1 MGSGLSMASVNKI
14 KELANAREYGLALDI
29 LDSQDLT
36 KSLNPQFLRLCG
48 EIYIYNK
55 RYKEA
60 RHVLLIAHKLAPEA
74 KRIIYTIMFLYLKMG
89 YKDLAKQ
96 YYDMYMFDAD
106 EDVLET
112 KQVMYIYNKAN
123 KASVDD
129 LEKYIAPTYS
139 NTMDYEWTYETILL
153 YLVQGRDKEAEGLI
167 QIYSATFKESEHDIT
182 IRDMVDGKADAEAL
196 YSSFADEEC
205 ADDDLEQAAD
215 RELETKLLEADDLR
229 IHPREPEIVIMVD
242 DNDDDEIVPKRK
254 LKKMLKEQER
264 KEKEA
269 KEENKEENADADVN
283 QNTTSGD
290 ISDNSKTDTDTQ
302 EVEDKATDDGE
313 TEGKMTDNDK
323 TEEVNNNSDSA
334 DLVETQGD
342 GGTTKSKKSFIK
354 NIFSRSKKKE
364 KSMDGDEDTLK
375 ENEEA
380 ATTVEQVESD
390 DEKTKEA
397 EKEAYEEAR
406 NIFFGDD
413 SEEDKSDKESTEK
426 ESANAEDVSES
437 TDGDNDMREIHMK
450 ERNSIKKPIVTVDMG
465 DDDFTAE
472 SDTIENLHDSEG
484 FGNPFDSIVA
494 TKGDEAVPSYK
505 VKKSISFETAELAD
519 VEDDDEYEVDDFSS
533 LNEEEDEFGE
543 MRVIEPEF
551 EEVEEELKS
560 ELEPEPEEVEIE
572 ETEPEVK
579 EAEVEIEE
587 TEPEEETET
596 EAEIEETKPEIEPEV
611 AEPEVEEIEEEP
623 ELDIEESDEEPEAE
637 EVENEAVAELEESE
651 PEIEAE
657 PEEEIKPEIEPE
669 PEVAES
675 EKEEIEEEPEL
686 DIEESDEEPEAEE
699 VENETVA
706 EIEKSE
712 PEIEPAPEK
721 EIKPEIATEPEVVE
735 PEVEEIEEEPELDIE
750 ESDDEPESEIE
761 IEPEEE
767 FAEVEEELKS
777 EPDTEE
783 AEEETETEIEEA
795 KPEFEPEPEVVEI
808 EAETEE
814 IPYSTYSEQEIDS
827 MFKVPPKKKLDYPVF
842 KSSLFPDYHN
852 EEPEIENNFSEILQE
867 AQDKIHENI
876 LKEEEMQREAEA
888 LLASL
893 GIDLGNITVTSDN
906 MDDVNEAFDDGP
918 SRDELKASLK
928 INSVQKDVL
937 NKLKEYR

>member
-55 RYKEA
+55 RYKDA

-89 YKDLAKQ
+89 YKSLAKQ

-106 EDVLET
+106 ENVLET

-123 KASVDD
+123 KNSVDD

-167 QIYSATFKESEHDIT
+167 QIYSATFKDSEHHIT
-182 IRDMVDGKADAEAL
+182 ICDIVDGKTDVEAL
-196 YSSFADEEC
+196 YNSFADEEC
-205 ADDDLEQAAD
+205 ADDDSEQAAD
-215 RELETKLLEADDLR
+215 RELEAKLLEVDDLR
-229 IHPREPEIVIMVD
+229 INPREPEIVIMVD

-269 KEENKEENADADVN
+269 EEENTEENANADVN

-290 ISDNSKTDTDTQ
+290 ISDNSSSDTGTQ
-302 EVEDKATDDGE
+302 EVEDIVTDDGE
-313 TEGKMTDNDK
+313 TEDKMTDNDK
-323 TEEVNNNSDSA
+323 TEEVNNDLDGA

-342 GGTTKSKKSFIK
+342 SGTTKSKKNFIK
-354 NIFSRSKKKE
+354 NIFARSKKKE
-364 KSMDGDEDTLK
+364 KSVDGDEDTLK
-375 ENEEA
+375 EDEEA
-380 ATTVEQVESD
+380 TTTIEQVESD
-390 DEKTKEA
+390 DEKTREA

-413 SEEDKSDKESTEK
+413 SEEDNSDKESTEN
-426 ESANAEDVSES
+426 ESANAEEFSES

-505 VKKSISFETAELAD
+505 VKKSISFENAELAD
-519 VEDDDEYEVDDFSS
+519 VGDDEYEVDDFSS
-533 LNEEEDEFGE
+533 LSEEEDEFGE
-543 MRVIEPEF
+543 MRVIEPEPEF
-551 EEVEEELKS
+551 EEVEEEPKS
-560 ELEPEPEEVEIE
+560 EPEPEPEEVEPE
-572 ETEPEVK
+572 ETEAEE
-579 EAEVEIEE
+579 EAETEIEE
-587 TEPEEETET
+587 YEPEEEIET
-596 EAEIEETKPEIEPEV
+596 EIEE
-611 AEPEVEEIEEEP
+611 
-623 ELDIEESDEEPEAE
+623 S
-637 EVENEAVAELEESE
+637 
-651 PEIEAE
+651 E
-657 PEEEIKPEIEPE
+657 PEEEIKPEIENDAVE
-669 PEVAES
+669 LE
-675 EKEEIEEEPEL
+675 EKI
-686 DIEESDEEPEAEE
+686 
-699 VENETVA
+699 
-706 EIEKSE
+706 
-712 PEIEPAPEK
+712 
-721 EIKPEIATEPEVVE
+721 
-735 PEVEEIEEEPELDIE
+735 
-750 ESDDEPESEIE
+750 EIE
-761 IEPEEE
+761 IEPEETE
-767 FAEVEEELKS
+767 VEVEAEVEET
-777 EPDTEE
+777 EPEI
-783 AEEETETEIEEA
+783 EETEPEEM
-795 KPEFEPEPEVVEI
+795 
-808 EAETEE
+808 
-814 IPYSTYSEQEIDS
+814 PYSTYSEQEIDS

-852 EEPEIENNFSEILQE
+852 EDQEIENNFSEILQE

-893 GIDLGNITVTSDN
+893 GIDLGNITDTSAN
-906 MDDVNEAFDDGP
+906 LEDVNETFNDGP

-928 INSVQKDVL
+928 INSVQRDVL

>member
-55 RYKEA
+55 RYKDA

-89 YKDLAKQ
+89 YKSLAKQ

-106 EDVLET
+106 ENVLET

-123 KASVDD
+123 KNSVDD

-167 QIYSATFKESEHDIT
+167 QIYSATFKDSEHHIT
-182 IRDMVDGKADAEAL
+182 IRDIVDGKTDVEAL
-196 YSSFADEEC
+196 YNSFADEEC
-205 ADDDLEQAAD
+205 ADDDSEQAAD
-215 RELETKLLEADDLR
+215 RELEAKLLEVDDLR
-229 IHPREPEIVIMVD
+229 INPREPEIVIMVD

-269 KEENKEENADADVN
+269 EEENTEENANTDVN

-290 ISDNSKTDTDTQ
+290 ISDNSSSDTDTQ
-302 EVEDKATDDGE
+302 EVEDKVTDDGE

-323 TEEVNNNSDSA
+323 TEEVNNDLDGA

-342 GGTTKSKKSFIK
+342 SGTTKSKKNFIK
-354 NIFSRSKKKE
+354 NIFARSKKKE
-364 KSMDGDEDTLK
+364 KSVDGDEDTLK
-375 ENEEA
+375 EDEEA
-380 ATTVEQVESD
+380 ATTIEQVESD
-390 DEKTKEA
+390 DEKTREA

-413 SEEDKSDKESTEK
+413 SEEDNSDKESTEN
-426 ESANAEDVSES
+426 ESANAEEFSES

-505 VKKSISFETAELAD
+505 VKKSISFENAELAD
-519 VEDDDEYEVDDFSS
+519 VGDDDEYEVDDFSS
-533 LNEEEDEFGE
+533 LSEEEDEFGE
-543 MRVIEPEF
+543 MRVIEPEPEF
-551 EEVEEELKS
+551 EEVEEEPKS
-560 ELEPEPEEVEIE
+560 EPEPEPEEVEPE
-572 ETEPEVK
+572 ETEAEE
-579 EAEVEIEE
+579 EAETEIEESEPEEEAETEIEESEPEEEAETEIEE
-587 TEPEEETET
+587 TEPEEEAETEIEEYEPEEETET
-596 EAEIEETKPEIEPEV
+596 EIEEY
-611 AEPEVEEIEEEP
+611 
-623 ELDIEESDEEPEAE
+623 
-637 EVENEAVAELEESE
+637 
-651 PEIEAE
+651 E
-657 PEEEIKPEIEPE
+657 PEEEIKPEIEPDAVE
-669 PEVAES
+669 LE
-675 EKEEIEEEPEL
+675 EKI
-686 DIEESDEEPEAEE
+686 
-699 VENETVA
+699 
-706 EIEKSE
+706 
-712 PEIEPAPEK
+712 
-721 EIKPEIATEPEVVE
+721 
-735 PEVEEIEEEPELDIE
+735 
-750 ESDDEPESEIE
+750 EIE
-761 IEPEEE
+761 IEPEETE
-767 FAEVEEELKS
+767 VEVEAEVEE
-777 EPDTEE
+777 T
-783 AEEETETEIEEA
+783 
-795 KPEFEPEPEVVEI
+795 EPEEM
-808 EAETEE
+808 
-814 IPYSTYSEQEIDS
+814 PYSTYSEQEIDS

-852 EEPEIENNFSEILQE
+852 EDQEIENNFSEILQE

-893 GIDLGNITVTSDN
+893 GIDLGNITDTSAN
-906 MDDVNEAFDDGP
+906 LEDVNETFNDGP

-928 INSVQKDVL
+928 INSVQRDVL

>member
-55 RYKEA
+55 RYKDA

-89 YKDLAKQ
+89 YKSLAKQ

-106 EDVLET
+106 ENVLET

-123 KASVDD
+123 KNSVDD

-167 QIYSATFKESEHDIT
+167 QIYSATFKDSEHHIT
-182 IRDMVDGKADAEAL
+182 ICDIVDGKTDVEAL
-196 YSSFADEEC
+196 YNSFADEEC
-205 ADDDLEQAAD
+205 ADDDSEQAAD
-215 RELETKLLEADDLR
+215 RELEAKLLEVDDLR
-229 IHPREPEIVIMVD
+229 INPREPEIVIMVD

-269 KEENKEENADADVN
+269 EEENTEENANADVN

-290 ISDNSKTDTDTQ
+290 ISDNSSSDTGTQ
-302 EVEDKATDDGE
+302 EVEDIVTDDGE

-323 TEEVNNNSDSA
+323 TEEVNNDLDGA

-342 GGTTKSKKSFIK
+342 SGTTKSKKNFIK
-354 NIFSRSKKKE
+354 NIFARSKKKE
-364 KSMDGDEDTLK
+364 KSVDGDKDTLK
-375 ENEEA
+375 EDEEA
-380 ATTVEQVESD
+380 ATTIEQVESD
-390 DEKTKEA
+390 DEKTREA

-413 SEEDKSDKESTEK
+413 SEEDNSDKESTEN
-426 ESANAEDVSES
+426 ESANAEEVSES

-505 VKKSISFETAELAD
+505 VKKSISFENAELAD
-519 VEDDDEYEVDDFSS
+519 VGDDEYEVDDFSS
-533 LNEEEDEFGE
+533 LSEEEDEFGE
-543 MRVIEPEF
+543 MRVIEPEPEF
-551 EEVEEELKS
+551 EEVEEEPKS
-560 ELEPEPEEVEIE
+560 EPEPEPEEVE
-572 ETEPEVK
+572 PE
-579 EAEVEIEE
+579 
-587 TEPEEETET
+587 ET
-596 EAEIEETKPEIEPEV
+596 EAEEE
-611 AEPEVEEIEEEP
+611 AETEIEEFEP
-623 ELDIEESDEEPEAE
+623 EEAETEIEES
-637 EVENEAVAELEESE
+637 
-651 PEIEAE
+651 E
-657 PEEEIKPEIEPE
+657 PEEEIKPEIENDAVE
-669 PEVAES
+669 LE
-675 EKEEIEEEPEL
+675 EKI
-686 DIEESDEEPEAEE
+686 
-699 VENETVA
+699 
-706 EIEKSE
+706 
-712 PEIEPAPEK
+712 
-721 EIKPEIATEPEVVE
+721 
-735 PEVEEIEEEPELDIE
+735 
-750 ESDDEPESEIE
+750 EIE
-761 IEPEEE
+761 IEPEETE
-767 FAEVEEELKS
+767 VEVEAEVEET
-777 EPDTEE
+777 EPEI
-783 AEEETETEIEEA
+783 EETEPEEM
-795 KPEFEPEPEVVEI
+795 
-808 EAETEE
+808 
-814 IPYSTYSEQEIDS
+814 PYSTYSEQEIDS

-852 EEPEIENNFSEILQE
+852 EDQEIENNFSEILQE

-893 GIDLGNITVTSDN
+893 GIDLGNITDTSAN
-906 MDDVNEAFDDGP
+906 LEDVNETFNDGP

-928 INSVQKDVL
+928 INSVQRDVL

>member
-55 RYKEA
+55 RYKDA

-106 EDVLET
+106 ENVLET

-123 KASVDD
+123 KTSADD

-182 IRDMVDGKADAEAL
+182 IHNIVDGKADAEAF

-215 RELETKLLEADDLR
+215 RELEAKLLDADDLR

-264 KEKEA
+264 KEKETEEES
-269 KEENKEENADADVN
+269 KEENVDTDVN
-283 QNTTSGD
+283 QNTASGD
-290 ISDNSKTDTDTQ
+290 VSDDKSADTDAQ

-342 GGTTKSKKSFIK
+342 GGTTKGKKNFIK

-364 KSMDGDEDTLK
+364 KTVDEEKDTLK
-375 ENEEA
+375 EDEEA

-390 DEKTKEA
+390 NEKTKEA

-406 NIFFGDD
+406 NIFFGNDI
-413 SEEDKSDKESTEK
+413 EEDNSDKESTEN
-426 ESANAEDVSES
+426 ESANADVDSES

-543 MRVIEPEF
+543 MRVIEPEPEF
-551 EEVEEELKS
+551 EEVEEKLKS
-560 ELEPEPEEVEIE
+560 ELEPEPEEVETE
-572 ETEPEVK
+572 EIEPEVK
-579 EAEVEIEE
+579 EADVEIEE
-587 TEPEEETET
+587 SEPEFE
-596 EAEIEETKPEIEPEV
+596 PEPEV

-623 ELDIEESDEEPEAE
+623 ELDIEESEEELESGEVEIETEAE
-637 EVENEAVAELEESE
+637 EV
-651 PEIEAE
+651 
-657 PEEEIKPEIEPE
+657 EEEIKPEIEPE
-669 PEVAES
+669 PEEEAEPEIEPEPEEEAKS
-675 EKEEIEEEPEL
+675 EIEPEVVEPEVEEIEEIEEEPEL
-686 DIEESDEEPEAEE
+686 DIEESYKEPESGEVEIETEAEE
-699 VENETVA
+699 VDE
-706 EIEKSE
+706 EIE
-712 PEIEPAPEK
+712 PEIEPEEEAE
-721 EIKPEIATEPEVVE
+721 PEIEPEVAE
-735 PEVEEIEEEPELDIE
+735 SEVEEIEEEPELDIE
-750 ESDDEPESEIE
+750 ESYKELESG
-761 IEPEEE
+761 
-767 FAEVEEELKS
+767 EEELES

-783 AEEETETEIEEA
+783 EELEKIEPEEAEAEIEEV
-795 KPEFEPEPEVVEI
+795 EPEVEEI
-808 EAETEE
+808 EET
-814 IPYSTYSEQEIDS
+814 PYSTYSEQEIDS

-876 LKEEEMQREAEA
+876 LKEEEMQREAEE

-906 MDDVNEAFDDGP
+906 MDDENETFDDGP

-928 INSVQKDVL
+928 INSVQRDVL

>member
-55 RYKEA
+55 RYKDA

-89 YKDLAKQ
+89 YKSLAKQ

-106 EDVLET
+106 ENVLET

-123 KASVDD
+123 KNSVDD

-167 QIYSATFKESEHDIT
+167 QIYSATFKDSEHHTT
-182 IRDMVDGKADAEAL
+182 IRDIVDGKTDVEAL
-196 YSSFADEEC
+196 YNSFADEEC
-205 ADDDLEQAAD
+205 ADDDSEQAAD
-215 RELETKLLEADDLR
+215 RELEAKLLEVDDLR
-229 IHPREPEIVIMVD
+229 INPREPEIVIMVD

-269 KEENKEENADADVN
+269 EEENTEENANTDVN

-290 ISDNSKTDTDTQ
+290 ISDNSSSDTGTQ
-302 EVEDKATDDGE
+302 EVEDIVTDDGE

-323 TEEVNNNSDSA
+323 TEEVNNDLDGA

-342 GGTTKSKKSFIK
+342 SGTTKSKKNFIK
-354 NIFSRSKKKE
+354 NIFARSKKKE
-364 KSMDGDEDTLK
+364 KSVDGDEDTLK
-375 ENEEA
+375 EDEEA
-380 ATTVEQVESD
+380 ATTIEQVESD
-390 DEKTKEA
+390 DEKTREA

-413 SEEDKSDKESTEK
+413 SEEDNSDKESTEN
-426 ESANAEDVSES
+426 ESAHAEEVSES

-505 VKKSISFETAELAD
+505 VKKSISFENAELAD
-519 VEDDDEYEVDDFSS
+519 VGDDDEYEVDDFSS
-533 LNEEEDEFGE
+533 LSEEEDEFGE
-543 MRVIEPEF
+543 MRVIEPEPEF
-551 EEVEEELKS
+551 EEVEEEPKS
-560 ELEPEPEEVEIE
+560 EPEPEPEEVE
-572 ETEPEVK
+572 PE
-579 EAEVEIEE
+579 
-587 TEPEEETET
+587 ET
-596 EAEIEETKPEIEPEV
+596 EAEE
-611 AEPEVEEIEEEP
+611 
-623 ELDIEESDEEPEAE
+623 EAE
-637 EVENEAVAELEESE
+637 TEIEESE
-651 PEIEAE
+651 PEEEAETEIEESEPEEEAETEIEESEPEEEAETEIEEFEPEEEVETEIEEFE
-657 PEEEIKPEIEPE
+657 PEEEIKPEIESDAVE
-669 PEVAES
+669 LE
-675 EKEEIEEEPEL
+675 EKI
-686 DIEESDEEPEAEE
+686 
-699 VENETVA
+699 
-706 EIEKSE
+706 
-712 PEIEPAPEK
+712 
-721 EIKPEIATEPEVVE
+721 
-735 PEVEEIEEEPELDIE
+735 
-750 ESDDEPESEIE
+750 EIE
-761 IEPEEE
+761 IEPEETE
-767 FAEVEEELKS
+767 VEVEAEVEE
-777 EPDTEE
+777 T
-783 AEEETETEIEEA
+783 
-795 KPEFEPEPEVVEI
+795 EPEEM
-808 EAETEE
+808 
-814 IPYSTYSEQEIDS
+814 PYSTYSEQEIDS

-852 EEPEIENNFSEILQE
+852 EDQEIENNFSEILQE

-893 GIDLGNITVTSDN
+893 GIDLGNITDTSAN
-906 MDDVNEAFDDGP
+906 LEDVNETFNDGP

-928 INSVQKDVL
+928 INSVQRDVL

>member
-55 RYKEA
+55 RYKDA

-106 EDVLET
+106 ENVLET

-123 KASVDD
+123 KTSVDD

-182 IRDMVDGKADAEAL
+182 IRDIVDGKADAEAL
-196 YSSFADEEC
+196 YSSFADEGF
-205 ADDDLEQAAD
+205 ADDDLEQTAD
-215 RELETKLLEADDLR
+215 RELEAKLLEADDLR

-269 KEENKEENADADVN
+269 EEESKEANADADVN

-290 ISDNSKTDTDTQ
+290 VSDDKSADTDAQ
-302 EVEDKATDDGE
+302 EVEDKETDDGE
-313 TEGKMTDNDK
+313 TEGKMTDSDK

-342 GGTTKSKKSFIK
+342 GGTTKGKKSFIK

-364 KSMDGDEDTLK
+364 KTVDEEKDTLK
-375 ENEEA
+375 EDEEA
-380 ATTVEQVESD
+380 ATTVVQVESD
-390 DEKTKEA
+390 NEKTKEA

-406 NIFFGDD
+406 NIFFGNDI
-413 SEEDKSDKESTEK
+413 EEDNSDKESTEN
-426 ESANAEDVSES
+426 ESANADVDSES
-437 TDGDNDMREIHMK
+437 TDGDSDMREIHMK

-543 MRVIEPEF
+543 MRVIEPEPEF

-560 ELEPEPEEVEIE
+560 ELEPEPEEVETE

-579 EAEVEIEE
+579 EADIEIEE
-587 TEPEEETET
+587 
-596 EAEIEETKPEIEPEV
+596 AEPEIEPEPEEEAEPEIEPEPEI

-623 ELDIEESDEEPEAE
+623 ELDIEESEEEPELGEVELETEAE
-637 EVENEAVAELEESE
+637 EVEEETE
-651 PEIEAE
+651 TEIEE
-657 PEEEIKPEIEPE
+657 TKPEIEPE
-669 PEVAES
+669 PE
-675 EKEEIEEEPEL
+675 KE
-686 DIEESDEEPEAEE
+686 A
-699 VENETVA
+699 
-706 EIEKSE
+706 E
-712 PEIEPAPEK
+712 PEIEPEPEEEAEP
-721 EIKPEIATEPEVVE
+721 EIEPEPEIAE
-735 PEVEEIEEEPELDIE
+735 PEVEEIEEELE
-750 ESDDEPESEIE
+750 
-761 IEPEEE
+761 
-767 FAEVEEELKS
+767 S

-783 AEEETETEIEEA
+783 AELEKIEPEESEPEVEEIEE
-795 KPEFEPEPEVVEI
+795 
-808 EAETEE
+808 T
-814 IPYSTYSEQEIDS
+814 PYSTYSEHEIDS

-852 EEPEIENNFSEILQE
+852 EELEIENNFSEILQE

-906 MDDVNEAFDDGP
+906 MDDVNETFDDGP

-928 INSVQKDVL
+928 INSVQRDVL

>member
-55 RYKEA
+55 RYKDA

-89 YKDLAKQ
+89 YKSLAKQ

-106 EDVLET
+106 ENVLET

-123 KASVDD
+123 KNSVDD

-167 QIYSATFKESEHDIT
+167 QIYSATFKDSEHHIT
-182 IRDMVDGKADAEAL
+182 IRDIVDGKTDVEAL
-196 YSSFADEEC
+196 YNSFADEEC
-205 ADDDLEQAAD
+205 ADDDSEQAAD
-215 RELETKLLEADDLR
+215 RELEAKLLEVDDLR
-229 IHPREPEIVIMVD
+229 INPREPEIVIMVD

-269 KEENKEENADADVN
+269 EEENTEENANADVN

-290 ISDNSKTDTDTQ
+290 ISDNSSSDTGTQ
-302 EVEDKATDDGE
+302 EVEDIVTDDGE
-313 TEGKMTDNDK
+313 TEDKMTDNDK
-323 TEEVNNNSDSA
+323 TEEVNNDLDGA

-342 GGTTKSKKSFIK
+342 SGTTKSKKNFIK
-354 NIFSRSKKKE
+354 NIFARSKKKE
-364 KSMDGDEDTLK
+364 KSVDGDEDTLK
-375 ENEEA
+375 EDEEA
-380 ATTVEQVESD
+380 ATTIEQVESD
-390 DEKTKEA
+390 DEKTREA

-413 SEEDKSDKESTEK
+413 SEEDNSDKESTEN
-426 ESANAEDVSES
+426 ESANAEEVSES

-505 VKKSISFETAELAD
+505 VKKSISFENAKLAD
-519 VEDDDEYEVDDFSS
+519 VGDDDEYEVDDFSS
-533 LNEEEDEFGE
+533 LSEEEDEFGE
-543 MRVIEPEF
+543 MRVIEPEPEF
-551 EEVEEELKS
+551 EEVEEEPKS
-560 ELEPEPEEVEIE
+560 EPEPEPEEVEPE
-572 ETEPEVK
+572 ETEAEE
-579 EAEVEIEE
+579 EAETEIEESEPEEEAETEIEESEPEEEAETEIEE
-587 TEPEEETET
+587 TEPEEEAET
-596 EAEIEETKPEIEPEV
+596 EI
-611 AEPEVEEIEEEP
+611 
-623 ELDIEESDEEPEAE
+623 
-637 EVENEAVAELEESE
+637 EESE
-651 PEIEAE
+651 PEEEAETEIEEYE
-657 PEEEIKPEIEPE
+657 PEEEIKPEIEPDAVE
-669 PEVAES
+669 LE
-675 EKEEIEEEPEL
+675 EKI
-686 DIEESDEEPEAEE
+686 
-699 VENETVA
+699 
-706 EIEKSE
+706 
-712 PEIEPAPEK
+712 
-721 EIKPEIATEPEVVE
+721 
-735 PEVEEIEEEPELDIE
+735 
-750 ESDDEPESEIE
+750 EIE
-761 IEPEEE
+761 IEPEETE
-767 FAEVEEELKS
+767 VEVEAEVEET
-777 EPDTEE
+777 EPEI
-783 AEEETETEIEEA
+783 EETEPEEM
-795 KPEFEPEPEVVEI
+795 
-808 EAETEE
+808 
-814 IPYSTYSEQEIDS
+814 PYSTYSEQEIDS

-852 EEPEIENNFSEILQE
+852 EDQEIENNFSEILQE

-893 GIDLGNITVTSDN
+893 GIDLGNITDTSAN
-906 MDDVNEAFDDGP
+906 LEDVNETFNDGP

-928 INSVQKDVL
+928 INSVQRDVL

>member
-55 RYKEA
+55 RYKDA

-89 YKDLAKQ
+89 YKSLAKQ

-106 EDVLET
+106 ENVLET

-123 KASVDD
+123 KNSVDD

-167 QIYSATFKESEHDIT
+167 QIYSATFKDSEHHIT
-182 IRDMVDGKADAEAL
+182 ICDIVDGKTDVEAL
-196 YSSFADEEC
+196 YNSFADEEC
-205 ADDDLEQAAD
+205 ADDDSEQAAD
-215 RELETKLLEADDLR
+215 RELEAKLLEVDDLR
-229 IHPREPEIVIMVD
+229 INPREPEIVIMVD

-269 KEENKEENADADVN
+269 EEENTEENANADVN

-290 ISDNSKTDTDTQ
+290 ISDNSSSDTGTQ
-302 EVEDKATDDGE
+302 EVEDIVTDDGE

-323 TEEVNNNSDSA
+323 TEEVNNDLDGA

-342 GGTTKSKKSFIK
+342 SGTTKSKKNFIK
-354 NIFSRSKKKE
+354 NIFARSKKKE
-364 KSMDGDEDTLK
+364 KSVDGDKDTLK
-375 ENEEA
+375 EDEEA
-380 ATTVEQVESD
+380 ATTIEQVESD
-390 DEKTKEA
+390 DEKTREA

-413 SEEDKSDKESTEK
+413 SEEDNSDKESTEN
-426 ESANAEDVSES
+426 ESANAEEVSES

-505 VKKSISFETAELAD
+505 VKKSISFENAELAD
-519 VEDDDEYEVDDFSS
+519 VGDDEYEVDDFSS
-533 LNEEEDEFGE
+533 LSEEEDEFGE
-543 MRVIEPEF
+543 MRVIEPEPEF
-551 EEVEEELKS
+551 EEVEEEPKS
-560 ELEPEPEEVEIE
+560 EPEPEPEEVE
-572 ETEPEVK
+572 PE
-579 EAEVEIEE
+579 
-587 TEPEEETET
+587 ET
-596 EAEIEETKPEIEPEV
+596 EAEEE
-611 AEPEVEEIEEEP
+611 AETEIEESEA
-623 ELDIEESDEEPEAE
+623 EEEAETEIEESEAE
-637 EVENEAVAELEESE
+637 EEAETEIEESE
-651 PEIEAE
+651 AEEEAETEIEEFEPEEAETEIEESE
-657 PEEEIKPEIEPE
+657 PEEEIKPEIENDAVE
-669 PEVAES
+669 LE
-675 EKEEIEEEPEL
+675 EKI
-686 DIEESDEEPEAEE
+686 
-699 VENETVA
+699 
-706 EIEKSE
+706 
-712 PEIEPAPEK
+712 
-721 EIKPEIATEPEVVE
+721 
-735 PEVEEIEEEPELDIE
+735 
-750 ESDDEPESEIE
+750 EIE
-761 IEPEEE
+761 IEPEETE
-767 FAEVEEELKS
+767 VEVEAEVEET
-777 EPDTEE
+777 EPEI
-783 AEEETETEIEEA
+783 EETEPEEM
-795 KPEFEPEPEVVEI
+795 
-808 EAETEE
+808 
-814 IPYSTYSEQEIDS
+814 PYSTYSEQEIDS

-852 EEPEIENNFSEILQE
+852 EDQEIENNFSEILQE

-893 GIDLGNITVTSDN
+893 GIDLGNITDTSAN
-906 MDDVNEAFDDGP
+906 LEDVNETFNDGP

-928 INSVQKDVL
+928 INSVQRDVL

>member
-1 MGSGLSMASVNKI
+1 MASVNKI

-55 RYKEA
+55 RYKDA

-89 YKDLAKQ
+89 YKSLAKQ

-106 EDVLET
+106 ENVLET

-123 KASVDD
+123 KNSVDD

-167 QIYSATFKESEHDIT
+167 QIYSATFKDSEHHIT
-182 IRDMVDGKADAEAL
+182 IRDIVDGKTDVEAL
-196 YSSFADEEC
+196 YNSFADEEC
-205 ADDDLEQAAD
+205 ADDDSEQAAD
-215 RELETKLLEADDLR
+215 RELEAKLLEVDDLR
-229 IHPREPEIVIMVD
+229 INPREPEIVIMVD

-269 KEENKEENADADVN
+269 EEENTEENANADVN

-290 ISDNSKTDTDTQ
+290 ISDNSSSDTGTQ
-302 EVEDKATDDGE
+302 EVEDIVTDDGE
-313 TEGKMTDNDK
+313 TEDKMTDNDK
-323 TEEVNNNSDSA
+323 TEEVNNDLDGA

-342 GGTTKSKKSFIK
+342 SGTTKSKKNFIK
-354 NIFSRSKKKE
+354 NIFARSKKKE
-364 KSMDGDEDTLK
+364 KSVDGDEDTLK
-375 ENEEA
+375 EDEEA
-380 ATTVEQVESD
+380 TTTIEQVESD
-390 DEKTKEA
+390 DEKTREA

-413 SEEDKSDKESTEK
+413 SEEDNSDKESTEN
-426 ESANAEDVSES
+426 ESANAEEFSES

-505 VKKSISFETAELAD
+505 VKKSISFENAELAD
-519 VEDDDEYEVDDFSS
+519 VGDDDEYEVDDFSS
-533 LNEEEDEFGE
+533 LSEEEDEFGE
-543 MRVIEPEF
+543 MRVIEPEPEF
-551 EEVEEELKS
+551 EEVEEEPKS
-560 ELEPEPEEVEIE
+560 EPEPEPEEVEPE
-572 ETEPEVK
+572 ETEAEE
-579 EAEVEIEE
+579 EAETEIEESEPEEEAETEIEESEPEEEAETEIEE
-587 TEPEEETET
+587 TEPEEEAET
-596 EAEIEETKPEIEPEV
+596 EIEEYEPEEE
-611 AEPEVEEIEEEP
+611 AETEIEEY
-623 ELDIEESDEEPEAE
+623 
-637 EVENEAVAELEESE
+637 
-651 PEIEAE
+651 E
-657 PEEEIKPEIEPE
+657 PEEEIKPEIEPDAVE
-669 PEVAES
+669 LE
-675 EKEEIEEEPEL
+675 EKI
-686 DIEESDEEPEAEE
+686 
-699 VENETVA
+699 
-706 EIEKSE
+706 
-712 PEIEPAPEK
+712 
-721 EIKPEIATEPEVVE
+721 
-735 PEVEEIEEEPELDIE
+735 
-750 ESDDEPESEIE
+750 EIE
-761 IEPEEE
+761 IEPEETE
-767 FAEVEEELKS
+767 VEVEAEVEE
-777 EPDTEE
+777 T
-783 AEEETETEIEEA
+783 
-795 KPEFEPEPEVVEI
+795 EPEEM
-808 EAETEE
+808 
-814 IPYSTYSEQEIDS
+814 PYSTYSEQEIDS

-852 EEPEIENNFSEILQE
+852 EDQEIENNFSEILQE

-893 GIDLGNITVTSDN
+893 GIDLGNITDTSAN
-906 MDDVNEAFDDGP
+906 LEDVNETFNDGP

-928 INSVQKDVL
+928 INSVQRDVL

>member
-55 RYKEA
+55 RYKDA

-89 YKDLAKQ
+89 YKSLAKQ

-106 EDVLET
+106 ENVLET

-123 KASVDD
+123 KNSVDD

-167 QIYSATFKESEHDIT
+167 QIYSATFKDSEHHIT
-182 IRDMVDGKADAEAL
+182 IRDIVDGKTDVEAL
-196 YSSFADEEC
+196 YNSFADEEC
-205 ADDDLEQAAD
+205 ADDDSEQAAD
-215 RELETKLLEADDLR
+215 RELEAKLLEVDDLR
-229 IHPREPEIVIMVD
+229 INPREPEIVIMVD

-269 KEENKEENADADVN
+269 EEENTEENANTDVN

-290 ISDNSKTDTDTQ
+290 ISDNSSSDTDTQ
-302 EVEDKATDDGE
+302 EVEDKVTDDGE

-323 TEEVNNNSDSA
+323 TEEVNNDLDGA

-342 GGTTKSKKSFIK
+342 SGTTKSKKNFIK
-354 NIFSRSKKKE
+354 NIFARSKKKE
-364 KSMDGDEDTLK
+364 KSVDGDEDTLK
-375 ENEEA
+375 EDEEA
-380 ATTVEQVESD
+380 ATTIEQVESD
-390 DEKTKEA
+390 DEKTREA

-413 SEEDKSDKESTEK
+413 SEEDNSDKESTEN
-426 ESANAEDVSES
+426 ESANAEEFSES

-505 VKKSISFETAELAD
+505 VKKSISFENAELAD
-519 VEDDDEYEVDDFSS
+519 VGDDDEYEVDDFSS
-533 LNEEEDEFGE
+533 LSEEEDEFGE
-543 MRVIEPEF
+543 MRVIEPEPEF
-551 EEVEEELKS
+551 EEVEEEPKS
-560 ELEPEPEEVEIE
+560 EPEPEPEEVEPE
-572 ETEPEVK
+572 ETEAEE
-579 EAEVEIEE
+579 EAETEIEESEPEEEAETEIEESEPEEEAETEIEESEPEEEAETEIEE
-587 TEPEEETET
+587 TEPEEEAETEIEEYEPEEETET
-596 EAEIEETKPEIEPEV
+596 EIEEY
-611 AEPEVEEIEEEP
+611 
-623 ELDIEESDEEPEAE
+623 
-637 EVENEAVAELEESE
+637 
-651 PEIEAE
+651 E
-657 PEEEIKPEIEPE
+657 PEEEIKPEIEPDAVE
-669 PEVAES
+669 LE
-675 EKEEIEEEPEL
+675 EKI
-686 DIEESDEEPEAEE
+686 
-699 VENETVA
+699 
-706 EIEKSE
+706 
-712 PEIEPAPEK
+712 
-721 EIKPEIATEPEVVE
+721 
-735 PEVEEIEEEPELDIE
+735 
-750 ESDDEPESEIE
+750 EIE
-761 IEPEEE
+761 IEPEETE
-767 FAEVEEELKS
+767 VEVEAEVEEN
-777 EPDTEE
+777 EPEI
-783 AEEETETEIEEA
+783 EETEPEEM
-795 KPEFEPEPEVVEI
+795 
-808 EAETEE
+808 
-814 IPYSTYSEQEIDS
+814 PYSTYSEQEIDS

-852 EEPEIENNFSEILQE
+852 EDQEIENNFSEILQE

-893 GIDLGNITVTSDN
+893 GIDLGNITDTSAN
-906 MDDVNEAFDDGP
+906 LEDVNETFNDGP

-928 INSVQKDVL
+928 INSVQRDVL